1 MFGVRTIL
9 KKDLTF
15 IDESDHKKLVK
26 EKLEERKTLKLA
38 PKEAD
43 KRELPPLPRVAIPMT
58 ESR

>member
-26 EKLEERKTLKLA
+26 EKLEE
-38 PKEAD
+38 AD
-43 KRELPPLPRVAIPMT
+43 KRELPPLPRVAIPMPWVQ
-58 ESR
+58 RMVRMPG